1 MLLTYKMENIDEDE
15 QQVEAVETFSVEST
29 VEPIDETRKDEQPQE
44 TSLIKSLLLKE
55 TEQLDDKKKKR
66 KKQR

>member
-1 MLLTYKMENIDEDE
+1 MENIDEDE